1 MFLVLMEIT
10 VEGLYMLGFR
20 KFQFFP
26 IMLII
31 D

>member
-20 KFQFFP
+20 LIFP
-26 IMLII
+26 IMFII